1 MPDKPRAATDRLKQ
15 WNLKR
20 LLFFHLCAAECA
32 GDQEMLLKALGI
44 IGQVGIS

>member
-1 MPDKPRAATDRLKQ
+1 MVALRN

-32 GDQEMLLKALGI
+32 DDQEMLLKALGI
-44 IGQVGIS
+44 IGKVGVS